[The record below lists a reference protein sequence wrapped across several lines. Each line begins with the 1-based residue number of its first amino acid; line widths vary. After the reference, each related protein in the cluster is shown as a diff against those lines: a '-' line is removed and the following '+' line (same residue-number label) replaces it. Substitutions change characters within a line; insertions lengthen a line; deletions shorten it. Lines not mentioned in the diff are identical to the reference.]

1 MDSLFDIPNNK
12 FYPENQE
19 GNTEYK
25 WRLDTKNE
33 LGHKKLLSQMMWRI
47 NEGYENTGN
56 KMCKYLLGVYDNGN
70 LGKLNVDDLIKSI
83 NVLKNI
89 VLKNNLEILNEQ
101 IKCVENSYVY
111 YCEIIQKTINAKF
124 NEKYLMIIGEP
135 QSGKTSLISQMCYNS
150 THTKY
155 VLKHSHEKEI
165 GVTTD
170 IKKEIIGIKN
180 DNIINLSFKE

>member
-1 MDSLFDIPNNK
+1 MQQIFIIFL
-12 FYPENQE
+12 
-19 GNTEYK
+19 
-25 WRLDTKNE
+25 
-33 LGHKKLLSQMMWRI
+33 KKV
-47 NEGYENTGN
+47 E
-56 KMCKYLLGVYDNGN
+56 K
-70 LGKLNVDDLIKSI
+70 
-83 NVLKNI
+83 KNI

-180 DNIINLSFKE
+180 DNIINYCDYCSWDDIANNSDNIINIYDIYSIYCINIYIN